1 MINALFTT
9 GFSIAAVEGW
19 LIALV
24 PSITAIAAIIFSLI
38 KIIRSIT
45 ALKTD
50 YENLK
55 ASVNDKTELTA
66 VKAEMNTIIK
76 QNGILRKE
84 LEDLITT
91 QGKVKYD
98 GPKE

>member
-84 LEDLITT
+84 LEDLITA